1 MKRTGKYLNTWF
13 LAGETQNTLKI
24 QGVPDSKLL
33 VTLRDQF
40 GDRMGAEGG
49 KTKYVEMG
57 GKAVTDGLLKSVHF
71 RGQKGC
77 VFAMLAVRR
86 TAD

>member
-1 MKRTGKYLNTWF
+1 MEEAIATGTRNRDLIQSQKMKRTGKYLNTWF

-40 GDRMGAEGG
+40 GDRMGA
-49 KTKYVEMG
+49 
-57 GKAVTDGLLKSVHF
+57 
-71 RGQKGC
+71 
-77 VFAMLAVRR
+77 
-86 TAD
+86 